1 MKGLAMT
8 LMAMSMT
15 VGVAMAEGNGLAVVP
30 RTDSLEA
37 AKTSELKGDLARLH
51 DKYSEAIFYYQSALR
66 ATGQNSRLYNKLGVA
81 ELQLG
86 DRGPARKHFSQAV
99 KYDPRNV
106 AALNNLGAVACM
118 DRKYNPAIKYLKK
131 ALALEETNASAHLNM
146 AESWAGLGEMDRAM
160 TEYAR
165 ALELDADILTSNP
178 EGVVAHVST
187 PEQRAR
193 VSYTIARAYAKR
205 GNLEGALVYLQ
216 RARDG
221 HFADLHKVYADE
233 AFAALWDDPRLAK
246 IIKR

>member
-146 AESWAGLGEMDRAM
+146 AESWAGLGEMDRA
-160 TEYAR
+160 
-165 ALELDADILTSNP
+165 IS
-178 EGVVAHVST
+178 
-187 PEQRAR
+187 
-193 VSYTIARAYAKR
+193 
-205 GNLEGALVYLQ
+205 
-216 RARDG
+216 
-221 HFADLHKVYADE
+221 
-233 AFAALWDDPRLAK
+233 
-246 IIKR
+246 

>member
-1 MKGLAMT
+1 
-8 LMAMSMT
+8 
-15 VGVAMAEGNGLAVVP
+15 
-30 RTDSLEA
+30 
-37 AKTSELKGDLARLH
+37 
-51 DKYSEAIFYYQSALR
+51 
-66 ATGQNSRLYNKLGVA
+66 
-81 ELQLG
+81 
-86 DRGPARKHFSQAV
+86 
-99 KYDPRNV
+99 
-106 AALNNLGAVACM
+106 M